1 MSCASQ
7 GQRVELL
14 LVAAL
19 ALAPLSAEAGMIAS
33 SLEQYNYQTG
43 ESVFSIRSFD
53 AFDEIS
59 DQDAFPGVT
68 GLLVQVDDGPQ
79 EIVPFNPLYDAF
91 KRRQSWG
98 SVVEM
103 VAARPIDATI
113 VHTLQGSPEG
123 SVAITAPGIA
133 YADGVPPNPRFAII
147 GMSGYWTSEP
157 NGQGVF
163 NFDATGPVD
172 AFSIRL
178 NPCPTGALGSDFF
191 CGTSVRY
198 VSGGLGQ
205 FDEQHSGL
213 LTPGMSPPSFAMSFT
228 RGLPADGGD
237 ADPSTFGYSAGSLFA
252 LEAEFGSIFGLSDAG
267 LGEGSQKAFV
277 FQNNTSLLVRA
288 VPEPSM
294 FALLGAGT
302 LVVCLGV
309 RRRRKA
315 VSTAMA
321 FAV

>member
-1 MSCASQ
+1 VSDAVQ
-7 GQRVELL
+7 GQHVTLL
-14 LVAAL
+14 FVAAL
-19 ALAPLSAEAGMIAS
+19 GLAPLSADAGMIAS

-43 ESVFSIRSFD
+43 ESVFSVRSFD

-59 DQDAFPGVT
+59 DRDEFPDVT
-68 GLLVQVDDGPQ
+68 GLVVQVGDGLP
-79 EIVPFNPLYDAF
+79 EPVPFAPFYNAF

-98 SVVEM
+98 SVAEM

-113 VHTLQGSPEG
+113 MHTLQGSPAG

-133 YADGVPPNPRFAII
+133 YADGVPLNPRFEII
-147 GMSGYWTSEP
+147 GVSGFWTSEA

-163 NFDATGPVD
+163 NFDATGPVES
-172 AFSIRL
+172 FSIRL
-178 NPCPTGALGSDFF
+178 NLCPTGALGSDFF

-198 VSGGLGQ
+198 ASGGIEQ
-205 FDEQHSGL
+205 SDVQHSGL
-213 LTPGMSPPSFAMSFT
+213 LTPGMSPASLAMTFT

-252 LEAEFGSIFGLSDAG
+252 LEAEFGNIFGLSDAG

-288 VPEPSM
+288 VPEPST
-294 FALLGAGT
+294 FALLGAGA
-302 LVVCLGV
+302 LVACLAV
-309 RRRRKA
+309 KRRRIFDAKGI
-315 VSTAMA
+315 S
-321 FAV
+321 